1 MMRVL
6 RVGFSG
12 VSENYDGPED
22 ALQAIVDRIEQKG
35 GLVVSVS
42 VLRSTR
48 QSERYEAFIVVRD
61 PLI

>member
-1 MMRVL
+1 MVRVL

-12 VSENYDGPED
+12 VSESYDGPED

>member
-1 MMRVL
+1 MRVL

-12 VSENYDGPED
+12 VTEHYDGPEE
-22 ALQAIVDRIEQKG
+22 ALQAIIDRIEQKG